1 MALWDSPAQR
11 EAYTWFTTEL
21 TNLRTAFRWAAD
33 RGDLDA
39 AATIAMYAGWF
50 GYLTEN
56 YEPIAWAE
64 ELIEPA
70 RAIDHPRLT
79 ALYVVASNCYMAGRI
94 DLGIRYTEAAERA
107 ISGGSDHVVPY
118 VAESAVG
125 GAYVAVGQPE
135 RMIRWCRIQL
145 ARGRDADTLTKAA
158 LVVGLAVTGSTDDA
172 MAAANGLIGA
182 AEATG
187 NPYMLSWAL
196 LAYGLAMRDADRVRS
211 FAALRRGLA
220 IAQDS
225 GNRANQSHLAL
236 NLCFQAEHD
245 EALAAFDY
253 FTVAI
258 GNYHDSGNTYM
269 ICSPLGLLA
278 AFFDRLGRYEAA
290 ATIAGFAVTSPC
302 TSGYGRVQHRDCSPS
317 QCAR

>member
-1 MALWDSPAQR
+1 MSLWDNPRQR
-11 EAYTWFTTEL
+11 EAYNWFTAEL
-21 TNLRTAFRWAAD
+21 ANLRTAFRWAAD
-33 RGDLDA
+33 HGDLDA
-39 AATIAMYAGWF
+39 AATIATYAGWL

-94 DLGIRYTEAAERA
+94 DLAIRYTEAAQQA

-135 RMIRWCRIQL
+135 RMIRWSRIQF
-145 ARGRDADTLTKAA
+145 ARGRDFHTLTKAG

-172 MAAANGLIGA
+172 MAAANGLIDA

-187 NPYMLSWAL
+187 NPYALSWAL
-196 LAYGLAMRDADRVRS
+196 LAYGLAMRDADPVRS
-211 FAALRRGLA
+211 LAALRRGLT

-225 GNRANQSHLAL
+225 GNRANQSHIAL

-245 EALAAFDY
+245 EALAAFAY
-253 FTVAI
+253 FTKAI
-258 GNYHDSGNTYM
+258 CDYHTQV
-269 ICSPLGLLA
+269 IP
-278 AFFDRLGRYEAA
+278 
-290 ATIAGFAVTSPC
+290 T
-302 TSGYGRVQHRDCSPS
+302 
-317 QCAR
+317 